1 MATFD
6 QEKPVCSICLNE
18 FQQPKII
25 DCQHSFCLNCLED
38 YINKVSTNNQFP
50 CPLCRN
56 TVSIPTDGVMG
67 FASNVDV
74 QQELASDICKTEVP
88 PCDVCK
94 TGVDSEFRCEDCE
107 QYLCKSCR
115 TTHDGLKSCRG
126 HVILDVRVALQTPG
140 RGTAES
146 KSKDICPNHHDKEVR
161 CYCKDCSTAV
171 CSDCFVTN
179 HISHKFVDLY
189 GENIDVETR
198 DELKVLQ
205 DDIETQISQFEKFCK
220 SLTKIKTDIE
230 YSAKTSCDA
239 VDQQIEQ
246 ICSEAKQA
254 GEEIK
259 AEIQKSRD
267 EEIEKIMKL
276 LEEMEILIADLK
288 ASVKCTGGVIEDTS
302 IVQVLNRIPQVKQE
316 KEESGLR
323 KLDIPDVKYTW
334 FEQSVI
340 DKTLLVK
347 QLGCLLYQEE
357 STFTTSFNLDEVESE
372 SQGYD
377 GVYGEDH
384 YIQGLPWYIG
394 AVKKEETNTVPT
406 LCVYLELN
414 DTEDTADIKSCKADL
429 RFTLIN
435 IKDKQQSLNRES
447 NGSTYEPG
455 YGRGWPGFIEWDRL
469 SDKENGFLDDD
480 NNFTVQTTVKIIKIE
495 RN

>member
-6 QEKPVCSICLNE
+6 QEKPVLNE
-18 FQQPKII
+18 FQQPKI
-25 DCQHSFCLNCLED
+25 
-38 YINKVSTNNQFP
+38 
-50 CPLCRN
+50 
-56 TVSIPTDGVMG
+56 
-67 FASNVDV
+67 ASNADV
-74 QQELASDICKTEVP
+74 QQEMASDICKTEVP

-94 TGVDSEFRCEDCE
+94 TVQVCNSKFMCVECE

-140 RGTAES
+140 GDNAES
-146 KSKDICPNHHDKEVR
+146 KSKDFCPNHHDKEVR

-171 CSDCFVTN
+171 CSDCYVTN
-179 HISHKFVDLY
+179 HGSHKFVDLH

-205 DDIETQISQFEKFCK
+205 DDIETHISKFEKFCK

-267 EEIEKIMKL
+267 EEIDKMIKL
-276 LEEMEILIADLK
+276 LGEMEILIEDLK
-288 ASVKCTGGVIEDTS
+288 ASVKCTGDVIEDTS

-316 KEESGLR
+316 KEESSLR

-347 QLGCLLYQEE
+347 QLGCLLYQAE

-372 SQGYD
+372 EDD
-377 GVYGEDH
+377 GVNGEDH
-384 YIQGLPWYIG
+384 YIQGLPWYIR
-394 AVKKEETNTVPT
+394 AVKKEETDTVPT
-406 LCVYLELN
+406 LAIYLRLKS
-414 DTEDTADIKSCKADL
+414 TKDTADIKSCETN
-429 RFTLIN
+429 RRITLIN
-435 IKDKQQSLNRES
+435 IKDKQQSLKKDS
-447 NGSTYEPG
+447 NSTTYYKPG
-455 YGRGWPGFIEWDRL
+455 VGGRGWPGFIEWDRL